1 MNSQKSLRW
10 FTLMIFFSIVAC
22 ATPAHKNTWYT
33 GYDTESILVRVYNQD
48 TYEMDGYLVDSKGLA
63 QQVELQAKSR
73 SVKKLFIEPIADA
86 SLLDQA
92 IALHIGEKNNLQT
105 FRINAIGTEEIS
117 SSQILVDRADAAS
130 FNALDLF
137 SSDNIE

>member
-1 MNSQKSLRW
+1 MKSLKSLRW

-33 GYDTESILVRVYNQD
+33 GFDNESILVRVHSQD

-63 QQVELQAKSR
+63 QQVELQVKSR
-73 SVKKLFIEPIADA
+73 PVKNLFIEAIADA

-92 IALHIGEKNNLQT
+92 IALHIGEQNNLQT
-105 FRINAIGTEEIS
+105 YRINAIGTEKIS
-117 SSQILVDRADAAS
+117 SSQILIDRDDAAS

-137 SSDNIE
+137 NSDNIK